1 MNKIGRPA
9 GSHTQAVRIVRI
21 LRRLYCNEILELSE
35 LAEYLD
41 VTVRTLRRDLHA
53 IQRGGVKIRRDGTRF
68 WLVADQKTHEP
79 VHVTS
84 SGPELIARA
93 KEKWL

>member
-1 MNKIGRPA
+1 MNKVGRPA

-21 LRRLYCNEILELSE
+21 LRRLYRNELLELSE
-35 LAEYLD
+35 LAEYLG

-53 IQRGGVKIRRDGTRF
+53 IQRGGVKLQRNGTKF
-68 WLVADQKTHEP
+68 WLAADQKTSEP
-79 VHVTS
+79 VRVKS
-84 SGPELIARA
+84 SGPDLMARA